1 MVHETCKLAMEQ
13 YIRSTYDNYTILRI
27 PRVYDKTRTK
37 GLMRKIREDKISKK
51 DMHRRV
57 EYITINQ
64 FLEQTLPLLDTDN
77 IIYDYAIKE
86 KNKIKEIKEL
96 FE

>member
-1 MVHETCKLAMEQ
+1 
-13 YIRSTYDNYTILRI
+13 
-27 PRVYDKTRTK
+27 
-37 GLMRKIREDKISKK
+37 MRKIREDKISKK